1 MKVTVSPAL
10 ILVVELESV
19 FTPGS
24 RISVVA
30 TIFCTLRPLRESR
43 GPSLGGLVIPS
54 PGPGGYLGTGVDCNG
69 LTLATGLLGICI

>member
-24 RISVVA
+24 RISEEGRRGKKLHGGKNG
-30 TIFCTLRPLRESR
+30 IES
-43 GPSLGGLVIPS
+43 I
-54 PGPGGYLGTGVDCNG
+54 
-69 LTLATGLLGICI
+69 GLLNEVQHTN